1 MTWATV
7 QNDWNGFLDVV
18 GQRMPCL
25 DPGGYALPPASMAVF
40 CADIA
45 RLAGLTLLG
54 RRRRLG
60 FLVLVLGGNSGEH
73 ELGILSGYRNW
84 LG

>member
-45 RLAGLTLLG
+45 RLAGLTLAEAEE
-54 RRRRLG
+54 
-60 FLVLVLGGNSGEH
+60 VLETL
-73 ELGILSGYRNW
+73 LLPAW
-84 LG
+84 LRQDRQAAAA